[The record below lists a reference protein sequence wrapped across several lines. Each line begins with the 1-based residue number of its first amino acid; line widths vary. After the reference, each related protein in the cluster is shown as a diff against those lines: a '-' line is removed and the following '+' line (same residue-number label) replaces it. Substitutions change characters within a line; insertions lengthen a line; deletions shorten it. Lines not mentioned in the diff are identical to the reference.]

1 MTNTSYHQKLSLDD
15 KKPICSLCNEESLYY
30 CTMNDEYYCVKHV
43 LGHDENE
50 LLLYF
55 LKDHYLDL
63 SMEEAEHNSRIEKIA
78 EIILSDNISL
88 DEQEQ
93 NKLKKYHIFAMQNY
107 GLNQDEASELVNEAF
122 LYLKLKQAPDIDPLT
137 KGDEFGAGFS

>member
-1 MTNTSYHQKLSLDD
+1 MKTNNWYIFKRLLHDLFMG
-15 KKPICSLCNEESLYY
+15 ES
-30 CTMNDEYYCVKHV
+30 
-43 LGHDENE
+43 
-50 LLLYF
+50 
-55 LKDHYLDL
+55 
-63 SMEEAEHNSRIEKIA
+63 EHNSRIEKIA

-93 NKLKKYHIFAMQNY
+93 NKLKNITSLQCKNY
-107 GLNQDEASELVNEAF
+107 GLNQDEASDLVNEAF